1 MTELT
6 EEMRE
11 YSTLMAVSKYEEA
24 LEYLSGVTNKLL
36 EASFKSNQSVC
47 LMLDDPDSLGVALVS
62 HFLLVMT

>member
-1 MTELT
+1 MIELT

-24 LEYLSGVTNKLL
+24 LEYLSGTTNKLL
-36 EASFKSNQSVC
+36 EAAFKSNKSVC